1 MNIAHFGHYY
11 NRIPGRETIREERF
25 IWVHNLKGTIHR
37 GQEDMVATVAP
48 SVVRGVCK
56 MTC

>member
-11 NRIPGRETIREERF
+11 NRIPGRETLREERF

-48 SVVRGVCK
+48 SVVRGA
-56 MTC
+56 